1 LEKEE
6 VNGVSKRTQ
15 LADKLIEKIKKKEA
29 SVAVLGLGYVGLPL
43 AIEKAKTG
51 FSVFGI
57 DKSEFKVTKLN
68 RGESYIRGIDEKQ
81 LKEMVNLGRLTAA
94 TDPAKI
100 KEADVII
107 ICVPTPL
114 TPNKDPDLTYIKEA
128 VKQVEKHLRP
138 GHLITLESTT
148 YPGTTE
154 EIVLPNLAK
163 TGLKVGEDYFLAF
176 SPERVDPGNSNFNT
190 KNTTKIVGGVT
201 KQCTRV
207 ASTFYRQTI
216 ENVVEVSSPAIAEM
230 AKIFENTYRAVNI
243 ALVNEFMLL
252 CSKMKIDIWEVL
264 DAAATKPF
272 GIQVFYPGPGI
283 GGHCI
288 PIDPYYLAWKAKE
301 YDFSLRFVDLAGQIN
316 NEAIWYVISLLNSI
330 LNEKKKSL
338 RGANLLLVG
347 VAYKRDVD
355 DYRESPSLKIISIL
369 RENGANVSYHDPFI
383 PEIYLSAKGTYLQSV
398 ELTKENLAKA
408 DCTLIITDHSNLDY
422 QFIVDNAQVV
432 LDTRNATKNVQ
443 KGREKIIRV

>member
-1 LEKEE
+1 M
-6 VNGVSKRTQ
+6 SKRTQ

>member
-1 LEKEE
+1 
-6 VNGVSKRTQ
+6 
-15 LADKLIEKIKKKEA
+15 
-29 SVAVLGLGYVGLPL
+29 
-43 AIEKAKTG
+43 
-51 FSVFGI
+51 
-57 DKSEFKVTKLN
+57 
-68 RGESYIRGIDEKQ
+68 
-81 LKEMVNLGRLTAA
+81 NLGRLTAA

>member
-1 LEKEE
+1 
-6 VNGVSKRTQ
+6 
-15 LADKLIEKIKKKEA
+15 
-29 SVAVLGLGYVGLPL
+29 
-43 AIEKAKTG
+43 
-51 FSVFGI
+51 
-57 DKSEFKVTKLN
+57 
-68 RGESYIRGIDEKQ
+68 
-81 LKEMVNLGRLTAA
+81 
-94 TDPAKI
+94 
-100 KEADVII
+100 
-107 ICVPTPL
+107 
-114 TPNKDPDLTYIKEA
+114 
-128 VKQVEKHLRP
+128 
-138 GHLITLESTT
+138 
-148 YPGTTE
+148 
-154 EIVLPNLAK
+154 
-163 TGLKVGEDYFLAF
+163 
-176 SPERVDPGNSNFNT
+176 
-190 KNTTKIVGGVT
+190 
-201 KQCTRV
+201 
-207 ASTFYRQTI
+207 
-216 ENVVEVSSPAIAEM
+216 
-230 AKIFENTYRAVNI
+230 
-243 ALVNEFMLL
+243 
-252 CSKMKIDIWEVL
+252 MKIDIWEVL